1 MSERRRGKLIAV
13 AAGLLFAAPLAVL
26 VLQAFADSWRAPAI
40 LPQVLGWRG
49 FEVAFGSGDAG
60 EALANSI
67 LVALV
72 VTAISLAVGWP
83 AARVLR
89 RRRLPRNGFVFLLI
103 AVPLLMPPYLAGFG
117 LTEWFIRLGIDGTLL
132 GLILAHVTF
141 ALPYAILILFSG
153 FSRELESLEEMAS
166 TVGTSPGRRLRWV
179 TVPTMRPTLAAAG
192 LLSFLV
198 SFSQY
203 GSSLA
208 VGAGHPTLPIV
219 MLPFVQTDSQV
230 AAALALLFL
239 APCVIALFVAARLQR
254 SPL

>member
-1 MSERRRGKLIAV
+1 MNKQRRGRLLTA

-26 VLQAFADSWRAPAI
+26 VLQAAADSWRAPAL
-40 LPQVLGWRG
+40 LPQDLGWRG
-49 FEVAFGSGDAG
+49 FAIAFDSGGAG
-60 EALANSI
+60 EALVNSI
-67 LVALV
+67 LIALA
-72 VTAISLAVGWP
+72 VTAIAMAVGWP
-83 AARVLR
+83 AARVVSRRPLR
-89 RRRLPRNGFVFLLI
+89 QNRLVLFLI
-103 AVPLLMPPYLAGFG
+103 AIPLLMPPYLAGFG
-117 LTEWFIRLGIDGTLL
+117 LIEWFIRLGIDSSLL

-141 ALPYAILILFSG
+141 ALPYVILIMLSG

-166 TVGTSPGRRLRWV
+166 TAGAAPGRRLRWV
-179 TVPTMRPTLAAAG
+179 TLPTLRPTLAAAA

-208 VGAGHPTLPIV
+208 VGTGRPTLPIV
-219 MLPFVQTDSQV
+219 MLPFVQTDPQV

-239 APCVIALFVAARLQR
+239 GPCVLALVLAARLQR